1 MRASLLLGGL
11 SWMWPTRAQGQNPG
25 EGHGR
30 GQGATQLMDLAA
42 GALARMIETSRETA
56 ISAGVRGIPVGVQRA
71 LTGFFPPA
79 LLQRVRYRV
88 IAPQDGV
95 ILPQLA
101 FDHGHADAITLG
113 DIILFRRDHAAQTDL
128 VLWAH
133 ELTHVM
139 QYQRWGTEGFAARY
153 VRDYQGVEREA
164 RDNAARFKTWQG
176 GR

>member
-11 SWMWPTRAQGQNPG
+11 SWIWPVRAQGQGVGPG
-25 EGHGR
+25 VN
-30 GQGATQLMDLAA
+30 QGASQLMDLAG
-42 GALARMIETSRETA
+42 GALARVIETSREKA
-56 ISAGVRGIPVGVQRA
+56 IAAGVRPIPTGVQRA

-88 IAPQDGV
+88 IADQDGLS
-95 ILPQLA
+95 LPQLA
-101 FDHGHADAITLG
+101 LDHGHADAITLG

-164 RDNAARFKTWQG
+164 RDNAARFKAWRG
-176 GR
+176 AR